1 MDKLS
6 RRSEVQR
13 DDIYLRF
20 MSIFTSISIYKSLLL
35 YLGKNYTD
43 DAQVVMGKLII
54 RTTTKAIRNHNETD
68 AASSYTTYILLKLY
82 ITTISKTICR
92 LSVVIQFIINC
103 HQSLSLYLRS
113 SIC

>member
-35 YLGKNYTD
+35 YLGKNY
-43 DAQVVMGKLII
+43 AQVVIGKFII

-68 AASSYTTYILLKLY
+68 AASSYTTYIL
-82 ITTISKTICR
+82 
-92 LSVVIQFIINC
+92 
-103 HQSLSLYLRS
+103 
-113 SIC
+113 